1 MKMEPVQQRKFGGQ
15 KVADFWKVSQ
25 PSNFVPFSGTIPV
38 PKGECGIE
46 ALLYQ
51 VKGALVSRTERAVR
65 LALLIALR
73 GGAQEFLEC
82 KGLDTPLYEMMEGLE
97 TRYGGKVSQ
106 DELICQFHEL
116 KQEEQE
122 SIRNFASRI
131 ERVWKLVQQQFPG
144 KYEEEP
150 TLKERLFQGM
160 Q

>member
-25 PSNFVPFSGTIPV
+25 PPNFVPFSGTIPV

-73 GGAQEFLEC
+73 EGAREFLEY
-82 KGLDTPLYEMMEGLE
+82 KG
-97 TRYGGKVSQ
+97 
-106 DELICQFHEL
+106 
-116 KQEEQE
+116 
-122 SIRNFASRI
+122 
-131 ERVWKLVQQQFPG
+131 
-144 KYEEEP
+144 
-150 TLKERLFQGM
+150 
-160 Q
+160 